1 VPMTIN
7 QSQQKTVAIIGGGP
21 AGLMAAETLA
31 TAGHAVSVYEQMP
44 TLGRKFLMAGRGGLN
59 LTHSE
64 PQAAFMARY
73 RDAADWLLPSMATFT
88 PGNVLAWCEEL
99 GQETFFGSS
108 GRAFPKSMKASP
120 LLRAWRARLDELG
133 VVFHLRHRWTGWNEA
148 GQLCF
153 ETPQGQFVADQA
165 DATLLALGGA
175 SWPRLGSDG
184 NWVSFVADR
193 GVDIVPFCPSNC
205 GVNIKWTDLYRER
218 FAGTP
223 IKNIALSVSDETMR
237 GEAMITAHGLEGG
250 AVYALARPLRDAL
263 QSGAPAN
270 VSVDLR
276 PNQTI
281 EAITER
287 LKKVR
292 KGQSLSN
299 MLKKS
304 VKLTPAA
311 IGLMREAGI
320 DLPREPAALAALI
333 KALPLSVQS
342 QRGLDRAISSAGG
355 IARDAVDENLMLK
368 AVPGIFVA
376 GEMLDWEAPTGGYL
390 LQACFST
397 GVAAGEGIEDW
408 FSEADH

>member
-1 VPMTIN
+1 MTID
-7 QSQQKTVAIIGGGP
+7 QSHQKTVAIIGGGP

-31 TAGHAVSVYEQMP
+31 TAGYAVHVYERMP

-64 PQAAFMARY
+64 PQAAFMGRY
-73 RDAADWLLPSMATFT
+73 REAADWLQPFMATFT

-99 GQETFFGSS
+99 GQETFIGSS

-133 VVFHLRHRWTGWNEA
+133 VVFHLRHQWIGWDEA

-153 ETPQGQFVADQA
+153 QSPDGAVVGTRA

-175 SWPRLGSDG
+175 SWPKLGSDG
-184 NWVSFVADR
+184 NWSSFLVDR
-193 GVDIVPFCPSNC
+193 GIDIVPFSPSNC
-205 GVNIKWTDLYRER
+205 GVNISWTDVYRQR
-218 FAGTP
+218 YAGTP
-223 IKNIALSVSDETMR
+223 IKNIALSVGGETMR
-237 GEAMITAHGLEGG
+237 GEMMITVNGLEGG
-250 AVYALARPLRDAL
+250 AIYALTKPLRDAL
-263 QSGAPAN
+263 NTDSTAIL
-270 VSVDLR
+270 SVDLR
-276 PNQTI
+276 PNQTVQ
-281 EAITER
+281 AITER

-292 KGQSLSN
+292 KGESLSN

-311 IGLMREAGI
+311 IGLMREAGL

-342 QRGLDRAISSAGG
+342 LRGLDRAISSAGG
-355 IARDAVDENLMLK
+355 VARDAVDENLMLN
-368 AVPGIFVA
+368 ALPGVFVA

-408 FSEADH
+408 FNAADH